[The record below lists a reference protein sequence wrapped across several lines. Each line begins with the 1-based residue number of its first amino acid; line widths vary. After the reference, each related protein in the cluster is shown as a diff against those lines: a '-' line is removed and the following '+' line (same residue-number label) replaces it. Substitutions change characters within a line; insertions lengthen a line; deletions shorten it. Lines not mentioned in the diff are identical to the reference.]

1 MSLDSFEQ
9 SLLIELRQQVSVRT
23 GSAPLTAS
31 PTARR
36 RGHLAVGITASLA
49 AAATVLA
56 LALGTGPGRP
66 SAAYAVETAANG
78 SVVVTIHDLSD
89 VDGLE
94 RALAAKGVHA
104 QVAHLPGFAQST
116 GQSPAT
122 GGSTDPTTCSIRLA
136 KVDGGLRFTLGRAQV
151 TGGAVL
157 DIIVSGSSASDV
169 HSPVAVTWSGGC

>member
-1 MSLDSFEQ
+1 M
-9 SLLIELRQQVSVRT
+9 
-23 GSAPLTAS
+23 
-31 PTARR
+31 
-36 RGHLAVGITASLA
+36 GITASLA

-89 VDGLE
+89 VGGLE
-94 RALAAKGVHA
+94 RALAEKGVHA
-104 QVAHLPGFAQST
+104 RVAYLPGFVQSA

-122 GGSTDPTTCSIRLA
+122 NGSTDPTTCAIRLA
-136 KVDGGLRFTLGRAQV
+136 KVDGGLRFTLDRAQV
-151 TGGAVL
+151 TSGAEL
-157 DIIVSGSSASDV
+157 DIIVSGSRASDV